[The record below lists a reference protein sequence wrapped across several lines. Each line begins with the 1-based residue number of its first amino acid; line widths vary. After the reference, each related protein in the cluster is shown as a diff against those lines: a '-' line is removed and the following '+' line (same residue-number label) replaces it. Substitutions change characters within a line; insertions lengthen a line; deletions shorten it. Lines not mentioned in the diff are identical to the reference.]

1 LEAELSLLGPK
12 GERTIPIKDFF
23 KGYRKNALKR
33 NELIYKVKVPK
44 TKKEDSIFSWKLSKR
59 YDQDISTL
67 SLAAKLKMD
76 KNHTIENIILSAG
89 GVGPTPLLL
98 DKTCKLL
105 KDSNLRFNQNSLL
118 TALSHDISPI
128 SDLRGTAKYRS
139 AAMVGLIKKMQR
151 SVISGEKQHSIMSI

>member
-1 LEAELSLLGPK
+1 MEAELSLLGPK

-67 SLAAKLKMD
+67 SLAAKFKMD

-98 DKTCKLL
+98 DKTGKLL
-105 KDSNLRFNQNSLL
+105 KDSNLRFNQNSLI

-151 SVISGEKQHSIMSI
+151 SAISGEKQHSIMSI